1 MKSISASQVLAGTW
15 AVLKRF
21 YTWVPPRRAAPVA
34 RRLKFICMLLAV
46 GLFIYLFG
54 AWILNLLV
62 AAIIVVGGLVL
73 VVVGFLNQSEKS
85 DILFGGDE
93 LDKQYEPTN
102 CPHGHDAYGNRLGC
116 GQSSKKS
123 YF

>member
-34 RRLKFICMLLAV
+34 RKLKFICMLLAV

-62 AAIIVVGGLVL
+62 AAMIVVGGLVL
-73 VVVGFLNQSEKS
+73 VVLGIVGQATKPKDYFTSSGLYDS
-85 DILFGGDE
+85 DERSPNG
-93 LDKQYEPTN
+93 Y
-102 CPHGHDAYGNRLGC
+102 DAYGNPVEC
-116 GQSSKKS
+116 GQSSKRS
-123 YF
+123 YY